1 MLTDQIADRVVADV
15 RLEKVAGGDVDEIGP
30 TSAVEQLNVL
40 AFPEWSTPM
49 DRALRRGLLV

>member
-1 MLTDQIADRVVADV
+1 LTDQIADGVVADM
-15 RLEKVAGGDVDEIGP
+15 RLEKVARGEVNEIGS
-30 TSAVEQLNVL
+30 TSTVEHLNVL